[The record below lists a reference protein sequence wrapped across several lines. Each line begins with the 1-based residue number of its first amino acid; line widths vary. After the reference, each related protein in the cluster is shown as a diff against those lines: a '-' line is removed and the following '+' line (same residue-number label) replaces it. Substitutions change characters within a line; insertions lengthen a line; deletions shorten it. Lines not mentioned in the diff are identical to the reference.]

1 MACVESFAVRYLTA
15 NGPSRITMSFLQVS
29 AMNSEQKATRNQ
41 LIRDVLLL
49 QVKLL
54 IGAAR
59 DLAVVPVTLAAA
71 LLDLILSKSQPPRF
85 FHQVLRMG
93 ERSDQWIDVWSAARH
108 ESEQRGPVD
117 SILASVEEVVRDPK
131 VGAHRAR
138 VLKRWAERQMTRARQ
153 RVKTDS
159 PSTDIVET
167 KPDQNT

>member
-1 MACVESFAVRYLTA
+1 
-15 NGPSRITMSFLQVS
+15 
-29 AMNSEQKATRNQ
+29 MNSELKATRSQ

-85 FHQVLRMG
+85 FHEVLRLG
-93 ERSDQWIDVWSAARH
+93 ERSDEWIDLWSAARGTD
-108 ESEQRGPVD
+108 SQQQRGPVD
-117 SILASVEEVVRDPK
+117 SILATVEEVVRDPK

-138 VLKRWAERQMTRARQ
+138 VLKRWAEQQMTRARQ
-153 RVKTDS
+153 RVKTDAPGS
-159 PSTDIVET
+159 DVVDPQHDP
-167 KPDQNT
+167 K

>member
-1 MACVESFAVRYLTA
+1 
-15 NGPSRITMSFLQVS
+15 
-29 AMNSEQKATRNQ
+29 MNSEQSDQKATRNQ

-85 FHQVLRMG
+85 FHHVLRLG
-93 ERSDQWIDVWSAARH
+93 ERSDEWIDVWSAARH
-108 ESEQRGPVD
+108 GSEQRGPVD

-131 VGAHRAR
+131 VGAYRAR
-138 VLKRWAERQMTRARQ
+138 VLKRWAERQMKRARQ
-153 RVKTDS
+153 RPKADS
-159 PSTDIVET
+159 PGSEIVT
-167 KPDQNT
+167 KPDQNA

>member
-1 MACVESFAVRYLTA
+1 
-15 NGPSRITMSFLQVS
+15 
-29 AMNSEQKATRNQ
+29 MNSELKATRNQ

-71 LLDLILSKSQPPRF
+71 LLDLILSKSQAPRF
-85 FHQVLRMG
+85 FHQVLRLG
-93 ERSDQWIDVWSAARH
+93 ERSDEWIDVWSAARH

-138 VLKRWAERQMTRARQ
+138 VLKRWAERQMGRARQ
-153 RVKTDS
+153 RIKTEAPGS
-159 PSTDIVET
+159 DISEA
-167 KPDQNT
+167 KPDQNP

>member
-1 MACVESFAVRYLTA
+1 
-15 NGPSRITMSFLQVS
+15 
-29 AMNSEQKATRNQ
+29 MNSDLKATRNQ
-41 LIRDVLLL
+41 LIRDALLL

-71 LLDLILSKSQPPRF
+71 LLDLILSNSQPPRF
-85 FHQVLRMG
+85 FRQVLRLG
-93 ERSDQWIDVWSAARH
+93 ERSDEWIDVWSAARH

-138 VLKRWAERQMTRARQ
+138 VLKRWAERQMGRARQ
-153 RVKTDS
+153 RIKTEAPGS
-159 PSTDIVET
+159 DIAEA
-167 KPDQNT
+167 KPDQNP

>member
-1 MACVESFAVRYLTA
+1 
-15 NGPSRITMSFLQVS
+15 
-29 AMNSEQKATRNQ
+29 MNSEQKATRNQ

-71 LLDLILSKSQPPRF
+71 LLDLILSKSQAPRF
-85 FHQVLRMG
+85 FHQVLRLG
-93 ERSDQWIDVWSAARH
+93 ERSDEWIDVWSAARH

-138 VLKRWAERQMTRARQ
+138 VLKRWAERQMSRARQ
-153 RVKTDS
+153 RVKTDPAGS
-159 PSTDIVET
+159 DIAET
-167 KPDQNT
+167 KPDQNA

>member
-1 MACVESFAVRYLTA
+1 
-15 NGPSRITMSFLQVS
+15 
-29 AMNSEQKATRNQ
+29 MNSEQSDQKATRNQ

-71 LLDLILSKSQPPRF
+71 LLDLILSKSQSPRF
-85 FHQVLRMG
+85 FHHVLRLG
-93 ERSDQWIDVWSAARH
+93 ERSDEWIDVWSAARH

-131 VGAHRAR
+131 VGAYRAR
-138 VLKRWAERQMTRARQ
+138 VLKRWAERQMSRARQ
-153 RVKTDS
+153 RAKTDS
-159 PSTDIVET
+159 PGSEIVT
-167 KPDQNT
+167 KPDQNS

>member
-1 MACVESFAVRYLTA
+1 MDSDL
-15 NGPSRITMSFLQVS
+15 
-29 AMNSEQKATRNQ
+29 KATRNQ

-54 IGAAR
+54 LGAAR

-85 FHQVLRMG
+85 FHQVLRLG

-131 VGAHRAR
+131 VGAQRAR
-138 VLKRWAERQMTRARQ
+138 VLKRWAERQMARARQ
-153 RVKTDS
+153 RIKTDS
-159 PSTDIVET
+159 HSTDIVET
-167 KPDQNT
+167 KPDKDM

>member
-1 MACVESFAVRYLTA
+1 
-15 NGPSRITMSFLQVS
+15 
-29 AMNSEQKATRNQ
+29 MNSDQKAIRNQ

-85 FHQVLRMG
+85 FHQVLRLG
-93 ERSDQWIDVWSAARH
+93 ERSDEWIDVWSAARH
-108 ESEQRGPVD
+108 GSEQRGPVD

-131 VGAHRAR
+131 VGAYRAR
-138 VLKRWAERQMTRARQ
+138 VLKRWAERQMKRARQ
-153 RVKTDS
+153 RPKTDS
-159 PSTDIVET
+159 PGSEIVT
-167 KPDQNT
+167 KPDQNA

>member
-1 MACVESFAVRYLTA
+1 
-15 NGPSRITMSFLQVS
+15 
-29 AMNSEQKATRNQ
+29 MNSEQSDQKATRNQ

-85 FHQVLRMG
+85 FHQVLRLG
-93 ERSDQWIDVWSAARH
+93 ERSDEWIDVWSAARH
-108 ESEQRGPVD
+108 GSEQRGPVD

-131 VGAHRAR
+131 VGAYRAR
-138 VLKRWAERQMTRARQ
+138 VLKRWAERQMKRARQ
-153 RVKTDS
+153 RPKADS
-159 PSTDIVET
+159 PVSEIVT
-167 KPDQNT
+167 KPDQNA

>member
-1 MACVESFAVRYLTA
+1 
-15 NGPSRITMSFLQVS
+15 
-29 AMNSEQKATRNQ
+29 MNSEQSDQKATRNQ

-85 FHQVLRMG
+85 FHQVLRLG
-93 ERSDQWIDVWSAARH
+93 ERSDEWIDVWSAARH
-108 ESEQRGPVD
+108 GSEQRGPVD

-131 VGAHRAR
+131 VGAYRAR
-138 VLKRWAERQMTRARQ
+138 VLKRWAERQMKRARQ
-153 RVKTDS
+153 GPKTDS
-159 PSTDIVET
+159 PGSEIVT
-167 KPDQNT
+167 KPDQNA

>member
-1 MACVESFAVRYLTA
+1 MD
-15 NGPSRITMSFLQVS
+15 
-29 AMNSEQKATRNQ
+29 SEQKTTRNQ

-71 LLDLILSKSQPPRF
+71 LLDLILLKSQSPRF
-85 FHQVLRMG
+85 FHEVLRLG

-108 ESEQRGPVD
+108 GDLQRGPVD
-117 SILASVEEVVRDPK
+117 SLLASVEEVVRDPK

-138 VLKRWAERQMTRARQ
+138 VLKRWAERQMARARQ
-153 RVKTDS
+153 RAKTDAPNS
-159 PSTDIVET
+159 DIAGT
-167 KPDQNT
+167 GPDERA

>member
-1 MACVESFAVRYLTA
+1 
-15 NGPSRITMSFLQVS
+15 
-29 AMNSEQKATRNQ
+29 MNSEQKATRNQ

-71 LLDLILSKSQPPRF
+71 LLDLILSKSQAPRF
-85 FHQVLRMG
+85 FHQVLRLG
-93 ERSDQWIDVWSAARH
+93 ERSDEWIDVWSAARH

-138 VLKRWAERQMTRARQ
+138 VLKRWAERQMGRARQ
-153 RVKTDS
+153 RIKTEAPGS
-159 PSTDIVET
+159 DIAEA
-167 KPDQNT
+167 KPDQNP

>member
-1 MACVESFAVRYLTA
+1 
-15 NGPSRITMSFLQVS
+15 
-29 AMNSEQKATRNQ
+29 MNSDLKATRNQ

-71 LLDLILSKSQPPRF
+71 LLDLILSKSQAPRF
-85 FHQVLRMG
+85 FHQVLRLG
-93 ERSDQWIDVWSAARH
+93 ERSDEWIDVWSAARH

-138 VLKRWAERQMTRARQ
+138 VLKRWAERQMGRARQ
-153 RVKTDS
+153 RIKTEAPGS
-159 PSTDIVET
+159 DIAEA
-167 KPDQNT
+167 KPDQNP

>member
-1 MACVESFAVRYLTA
+1 
-15 NGPSRITMSFLQVS
+15 
-29 AMNSEQKATRNQ
+29 MNSEQKATRNQ

-71 LLDLILSKSQPPRF
+71 LLDLILSKSQAPRF

-138 VLKRWAERQMTRARQ
+138 VLKRWAERQMGRARQ
-153 RVKTDS
+153 RIKTEAPGS
-159 PSTDIVET
+159 DIAEA
-167 KPDQNT
+167 KPDQNP

>member
-1 MACVESFAVRYLTA
+1 
-15 NGPSRITMSFLQVS
+15 
-29 AMNSEQKATRNQ
+29 MNPDISTTRKS
-41 LIRDVLLL
+41 LVRDVLLL

-54 IGAAR
+54 LGAAR

-85 FHQVLRMG
+85 FHQVLRLG

-108 ESEQRGPVD
+108 KDEQRGPVD

-138 VLKRWAERQMTRARQ
+138 VLKRWAERQMGRARQ
-153 RVKTDS
+153 RIKTEAPGS
-159 PSTDIVET
+159 DIAEA
-167 KPDQNT
+167 KPDQNP

>member
-1 MACVESFAVRYLTA
+1 
-15 NGPSRITMSFLQVS
+15 
-29 AMNSEQKATRNQ
+29 MNSELKATRNQ

-71 LLDLILSKSQPPRF
+71 LLDLILSKSQAPRF

-131 VGAHRAR
+131 VGAYRAR
-138 VLKRWAERQMTRARQ
+138 VLKRWAERQMARARK
-153 RVKTDS
+153 RVGPDAASPPDS
-159 PSTDIVET
+159 APLEEGKVD
-167 KPDQNT
+167 

>member
-1 MACVESFAVRYLTA
+1 
-15 NGPSRITMSFLQVS
+15 
-29 AMNSEQKATRNQ
+29 MNSELKATRNQ

-71 LLDLILSKSQPPRF
+71 LLDLILSKSQAPRF
-85 FHQVLRMG
+85 FHQVLRLG
-93 ERSDQWIDVWSAARH
+93 ERSDEWIDVWSAARH

-138 VLKRWAERQMTRARQ
+138 VLKRWAERQMGRARQ
-153 RVKTDS
+153 RIKTEAPGS
-159 PSTDIVET
+159 DIAEA
-167 KPDQNT
+167 KPDQNP